1 MRETTPASTAL
12 IYVAERRVPSV
23 SLVPAPAAASF
34 RSSRCLMT
42 PSEQAQLVRSI
53 LQLDP
58 VHDLYR
64 TLGVDSSAGPAA
76 VQQSYLRRA
85 RDTHPDKNQAE
96 GAGEAFK
103 RVAHARSVL
112 SDAASRAAYDVE
124 CLAGG
129 TPVSV
134 TERRRPCER
143 RAARRRKA
151 QQDAQQSFAEG
162 SQHAE
167 GGQDH
172 AAGSDSDDSADDPW
186 VMGAGCGLGSSP
198 LPEGVWG
205 SWQPR
210 SPHPPPPAAGAGAGA
225 PSAKVQKK
233 ARRRASGRADSAA
246 AAAATAATRTVGS
259 AGAWGGGQGRGKLG
273 KRPWRRAAREAAKK
287 EAKQG
292 KARAKARKNLQ

>member
-1 MRETTPASTAL
+1 
-12 IYVAERRVPSV
+12 
-23 SLVPAPAAASF
+23 
-34 RSSRCLMT
+34 MT
-42 PSEQAQLVRSI
+42 PSQQAQLVRSI
-53 LQLDP
+53 LLLDP
-58 VHDLYR
+58 AHDLYR

-96 GAGEAFK
+96 GADEAFK

-112 SDAASRAAYDVE
+112 SDAARRTAYDAE

-129 TPVSV
+129 TPVSM

-151 QQDAQQSFAEG
+151 QQSAEQSFAEGSQQAEG

-167 GGQDH
+167 GSQDH
-172 AAGSDSDDSADDPW
+172 AAGSDSDDSAADPW
-186 VMGAGCGLGSSP
+186 VMGEEFDFGSSNGSSM
-198 LPEGVWG
+198 PEGVWG

-210 SPHPPPPAAGAGAGA
+210 SPHPPAAGAGAGA
-225 PSAKVQKK
+225 HAGGGKVQKK

-246 AAAATAATRTVGS
+246 AAAAAAATRTVGS
-259 AGAWGGGQGRGKLG
+259 AGARGGGQGRGQLG
-273 KRPWRRAAREAAKK
+273 KRPWRRAARELAKK

-292 KARAKARKNLQ
+292 KARAKARKHLQ

>member
-1 MRETTPASTAL
+1 
-12 IYVAERRVPSV
+12 
-23 SLVPAPAAASF
+23 
-34 RSSRCLMT
+34 MT

-53 LQLDP
+53 LLLDP
-58 VHDLYR
+58 AHDLYR

-96 GAGEAFK
+96 GADEAFK

-112 SDAASRAAYDVE
+112 SDSARRTRYDAE

-129 TPVSV
+129 APISV
-134 TERRRPCER
+134 TSRRRPCER
-143 RAARRRKA
+143 RATRRRKA
-151 QQDAQQSFAEG
+151 QQSAQQSFAEG

-167 GGQDH
+167 GSQDH
-172 AAGSDSDDSADDPW
+172 DDAGSDSDDSAVDPW
-186 VMGAGCGLGSSP
+186 VMGEEFDFGSSGGSSMP
-198 LPEGVWG
+198 GGVWG

-210 SPHPPPPAAGAGAGA
+210 SQHPPAAGAGAGA
-225 PSAKVQKK
+225 HSGKVQKK
-233 ARRRASGRADSAA
+233 ARRRASGRDDSAA
-246 AAAATAATRTVGS
+246 AAAAAAATRTVGS
-259 AGAWGGGQGRGKLG
+259 AGARGGGQGRGQLG

-292 KARAKARKNLQ
+292 KARAKARKHLQ

>member
-1 MRETTPASTAL
+1 
-12 IYVAERRVPSV
+12 
-23 SLVPAPAAASF
+23 
-34 RSSRCLMT
+34 MT

-53 LQLDP
+53 LLLDP
-58 VHDLYR
+58 AHDLYR
-64 TLGVDSSAGPAA
+64 TLGVVSSAGPAA

-96 GAGEAFK
+96 GADEAFK

-112 SDAASRAAYDVE
+112 SDPARRTVYDAE

-129 TPVSV
+129 APISV

-151 QQDAQQSFAEG
+151 QQSAQQSFAEG

-167 GGQDH
+167 GSQDH
-172 AAGSDSDDSADDPW
+172 DDAGSDSDDSAVDPW
-186 VMGAGCGLGSSP
+186 VMGEEFDFGSSGGSSMP
-198 LPEGVWG
+198 GGVWG

-210 SPHPPPPAAGAGAGA
+210 SQHPPAAGAGAGA
-225 PSAKVQKK
+225 HSGKVQKK
-233 ARRRASGRADSAA
+233 ARRRASGRDDSAA
-246 AAAATAATRTVGS
+246 AAAAAAATRTVGS
-259 AGAWGGGQGRGKLG
+259 AGARGGGQGRGQLG

-292 KARAKARKNLQ
+292 KARAKARKHLQ

>member
-1 MRETTPASTAL
+1 M
-12 IYVAERRVPSV
+12 
-23 SLVPAPAAASF
+23 
-34 RSSRCLMT
+34 
-42 PSEQAQLVRSI
+42 RSI
-53 LQLDP
+53 LLLDP
-58 VHDLYR
+58 AHDLYR

-96 GAGEAFK
+96 GADEAFK

-112 SDAASRAAYDVE
+112 SDLARRTAYDAE

-129 TPVSV
+129 APIS
-134 TERRRPCER
+134 RRRPCER

-151 QQDAQQSFAEG
+151 QQSAQQSFAEV

-167 GGQDH
+167 GSPDH
-172 AAGSDSDDSADDPW
+172 DAGSDSDDSAADPW
-186 VMGAGCGLGSSP
+186 VMGEEFDFGSSNGSSM
-198 LPEGVWG
+198 PEGVWG

-210 SPHPPPPAAGAGAGA
+210 SPHPPAAGAGAGA
-225 PSAKVQKK
+225 HAGGGKVQKK

-246 AAAATAATRTVGS
+246 AAAAAAATRTVGS
-259 AGAWGGGQGRGKLG
+259 AGARGGGQGRGQLG
-273 KRPWRRAAREAAKK
+273 KRPWRRAARELAKK

-292 KARAKARKNLQ
+292 KARAKARKHLQ

>member
-1 MRETTPASTAL
+1 
-12 IYVAERRVPSV
+12 
-23 SLVPAPAAASF
+23 
-34 RSSRCLMT
+34 MT
-42 PSEQAQLVRSI
+42 PSQQAQLVRSI
-53 LQLDP
+53 LLLDP
-58 VHDLYR
+58 AHDLYR

-96 GAGEAFK
+96 GADEAFK

-112 SDAASRAAYDVE
+112 SDAARRTAYDAE

-129 TPVSV
+129 TPVSM

-151 QQDAQQSFAEG
+151 QQNAEQSFAEGSQQAEG

-167 GGQDH
+167 GSQDH
-172 AAGSDSDDSADDPW
+172 AAGSDSDDSAADPW
-186 VMGAGCGLGSSP
+186 VMGEEFDFGSTGGSSMP
-198 LPEGVWG
+198 GGVWG

-210 SPHPPPPAAGAGAGA
+210 SQAGAAAGAGAGA
-225 PSAKVQKK
+225 HSGGGKVQKK

-246 AAAATAATRTVGS
+246 AATRTVGS
-259 AGAWGGGQGRGKLG
+259 AGARGGGQGRGQLG
-273 KRPWRRAAREAAKK
+273 KRPWRRAARELAKK

-292 KARAKARKNLQ
+292 KARAKARKHLQ